1 MILKNFSV
9 QLFEDIQCS
18 LLFIQPIDANCGF
31 VDSLSMGTRD
41 LRSVHCEPVRIALT
55 GSFQP
60 EPSFYFVHA
69 CHRWLAL
76 EVAGGQVVRAS
87 LQRVTCRVAGKSDR
101 SVFRCPPRVFAWNYS
116 MVALPS
122 R

>member
-1 MILKNFSV
+1 MLTFV
-9 QLFEDIQCS
+9 
-18 LLFIQPIDANCGF
+18 QPIDANRGL

-41 LRSVHCEPVRIALT
+41 LKAIHCGPVRIALT

-60 EPSFYFVHA
+60 EPGLCFVHA

-87 LQRVTCRVAGKSDR
+87 RQHVMCRVAGKSDR
-101 SVFRCPPRVFAWNYS
+101 SVFRCLPRVFAWSYS

-122 R
+122 RYGTGNALVRQENH